1 MHNQIKFMKR
11 VFISGGSGYIA
22 MYCIKIL
29 ISKGYYI
36 VTSVIDKSKINVVK
50 NSLDKHGISSKN
62 IDFKILNL
70 LNDEGWDEALKDC
83 EYVLHMASPVIPGN
97 VDEDL
102 VVKPAVEGMERCL
115 NAAIKNGAKKFV
127 QTSSYAAI
135 YGKKSKSRE
144 FHDDDW
150 TDLSNKKLLPYEI
163 SKTKSEKK
171 MWDISNGLS
180 INVCAVNPVL
190 VIGPSMSG
198 ILSMSNRLTVK
209 KLFGLPLVPDVSI
222 SVVGVQDVAKAH
234 VMAMENDAANGK
246 RFLLSEKTIK
256 LKDLSY
262 ILKSAGFT
270 KAPTF
275 VIPNFLLKFIAL
287 FIPSLRIIAKR
298 LGREEKLYTKNA
310 NDILGWFPES
320 VDAEIINSAK
330 QLYNMGILKK

>member
-1 MHNQIKFMKR
+1 MKR
-11 VFISGGSGYIA
+11 VFVSGGSGYIA

-29 ISKGYYI
+29 ISKGYYV
-36 VTSVIDKSKINVVK
+36 VTSVIDKSKINIVK
-50 NSLDKHGISSKN
+50 NSLDKHGISCEN

-70 LNDEGWDEALKDC
+70 LNDEGWDDALKDC

-144 FHDDDW
+144 FHDDEW

-163 SKTKSEKK
+163 SKTKSEMK
-171 MWDISNGLS
+171 MWDIANGSS

-209 KLFGLPLVPDVSI
+209 KLFSLPLVPDVSI

-270 KAPTF
+270 KVPTL

-287 FIPSLRIIAKR
+287 FIPSLRMIAKR
-298 LGREEKLYTKNA
+298 LGKEEKLYTKNA

-320 VDAEIINSAK
+320 ADAEIINSAK

>member
-1 MHNQIKFMKR
+1 MKR
-11 VFISGGSGYIA
+11 VFVSGGSGYIA

-29 ISKGYYI
+29 ISKGYYV
-36 VTSVIDKSKINVVK
+36 VTSVIDKSKINIVK
-50 NSLDKHGISSKN
+50 NSLDKHGISCEN

-70 LNDEGWDEALKDC
+70 LNDEGWDDALKDC

-171 MWDISNGLS
+171 MWDIANGSS

-209 KLFGLPLVPDVSI
+209 KIFSLPLVPDVSI

-270 KAPTF
+270 KVPTL

-287 FIPSLRIIAKR
+287 FIPSLRMIAKR
-298 LGREEKLYTKNA
+298 LGKEEKLYTKNA

>member
-1 MHNQIKFMKR
+1 MKR
-11 VFISGGSGYIA
+11 VFVSGGSGYIA

-29 ISKGYYI
+29 ISKGYYV
-36 VTSVIDKSKINVVK
+36 VTSVIDKSKINIVK
-50 NSLDKHGISSKN
+50 NSLNKHGISCEN

-70 LNDEGWDEALKDC
+70 LNDEGWDDALKDC

-171 MWDISNGLS
+171 MWDISNGSS

-209 KLFGLPLVPDVSI
+209 KLFSLPLVPDVSI

-270 KAPTF
+270 KVPTL

-287 FIPSLRIIAKR
+287 FIPSLRMIAKR
-298 LGREEKLYTKNA
+298 LGKEEKLYTKNA

-320 VDAEIINSAK
+320 ADAEIINSAK

>member
-1 MHNQIKFMKR
+1 MKR
-11 VFISGGSGYIA
+11 VFVSGGSGYIA

-29 ISKGYYI
+29 ISKGYYV
-36 VTSVIDKSKINVVK
+36 VTSVIDKSKINIVK
-50 NSLDKHGISSKN
+50 NSLDKHGISCEN

-70 LNDEGWDEALKDC
+70 LNDEGWDDALKDC

-127 QTSSYAAI
+127 LTSSYAAI

-163 SKTKSEKK
+163 SKTKSEMK
-171 MWDISNGLS
+171 MWDIANGSS

-209 KLFGLPLVPDVSI
+209 KLFSLPLVPDVSI

-270 KAPTF
+270 KVPTL

-287 FIPSLRIIAKR
+287 FIPSLRMIAKR
-298 LGREEKLYTKNA
+298 LGKEEKLYTKNA

-320 VDAEIINSAK
+320 ADAEIINSAK

>member
-1 MHNQIKFMKR
+1 MKR
-11 VFISGGSGYIA
+11 VFVSGGSGYIA
-22 MYCIKIL
+22 MYCIKII
-29 ISKGYYI
+29 ISKGYYV
-36 VTSVIDKSKINVVK
+36 VTSVIDKSKINIVK
-50 NSLDKHGISSKN
+50 NSLDKHGISFEN

-70 LNDEGWDEALKDC
+70 LNDEGWDDALRDC

-171 MWDISNGLS
+171 MWDIANGSSN
-180 INVCAVNPVL
+180 NVCAVNPVL

-209 KLFGLPLVPDVSI
+209 KLFSLPLVPDVSI

-270 KAPTF
+270 KVPTL

-287 FIPSLRIIAKR
+287 FIPSLRMIAKR
-298 LGREEKLYTKNA
+298 LGKEEKLYTKNA

-320 VDAEIINSAK
+320 ADAEIINSAK

>member
-1 MHNQIKFMKR
+1 MKR
-11 VFISGGSGYIA
+11 VFVSGGSGYIA

-29 ISKGYYI
+29 ISKGYYV
-36 VTSVIDKSKINVVK
+36 VTSVIDKSKINIVK
-50 NSLDKHGISSKN
+50 NSLDKHGISCEN

-70 LNDEGWDEALKDC
+70 LNDEGWDDALKDC

-171 MWDISNGLS
+171 MWDISNGSS

-209 KLFGLPLVPDVSI
+209 KLFSLPLVPDVSI

-234 VMAMENDAANGK
+234 VMAMENNAANGK

-270 KAPTF
+270 KVPTL

-287 FIPSLRIIAKR
+287 FIPSLRMIAKR
-298 LGREEKLYTKNA
+298 LGKEEKLYTKNA
-310 NDILGWFPES
+310 NDILGWLPES
-320 VDAEIINSAK
+320 ADAEIINSAK

>member
-1 MHNQIKFMKR
+1 MKR
-11 VFISGGSGYIA
+11 VFVSGGSGYIA

-29 ISKGYYI
+29 ISKGYYV
-36 VTSVIDKSKINVVK
+36 VTSVIDKSKINIVK
-50 NSLDKHGISSKN
+50 NSLDKHGISCEN

-70 LNDEGWDEALKDC
+70 LNDEGWDDALKDC

-163 SKTKSEKK
+163 SKTKSEMK
-171 MWDISNGLS
+171 MWDIANGSS

-209 KLFGLPLVPDVSI
+209 KLFSLPLVPDVSI

-270 KAPTF
+270 KVPTL

-287 FIPSLRIIAKR
+287 FIPSLRMIAKR
-298 LGREEKLYTKNA
+298 LGKEEKLYTKNA

-320 VDAEIINSAK
+320 ADAEIINSAK